1 MTNTSIEAIEP
12 TPDND
17 ATTQSETTTQ
27 EATPASSVEYSAGV
41 VRLGNIKPAAPEV
54 EEATPDISGKGEDLD
69 KKSFADFGVTD
80 PIVDALED
88 KGITHPFPIQALT
101 LGPAL
106 ERHDIIGQA
115 KTGTGKTLG
124 FGIPVLEDVIAPDEE
139 GYEDLLNPNQPQAL
153 IILPTRELTKQV
165 AQDLREAAKYLS
177 TRIVEIYGGV
187 AFEPQ
192 IEALER
198 GADIVV
204 GTPGRLIDLLRKGHL
219 HLSGVETVVLDE
231 ADEMLDLGFLPDVE
245 TLLARVPE
253 NRHTMLFSATMPG
266 PVVALARRFMVQ
278 PTHIRAQDPDDQN
291 QTVNTVKQVIYRVHA
306 MNKVEVVSRILQAE
320 GRGRTVIFCRT
331 KRTAARLGEDLT
343 ARGFAV
349 GSLHGDLGQGARE
362 QALRAFR
369 NGKVDVLVATDVA
382 ARGIDVDDVTHVINY
397 QCPEDEKI
405 YIHRIG
411 RTGRAGNS
419 GTAVTFVDWDDT
431 PRWSLIS
438 KALGLGVP
446 DPLETY
452 HTSPHLFTDLDIPE
466 GTTGRLPRAKRT
478 RAGLDAEVLEDLG
491 GSAPRSEGRGRG
503 GSRSGGSRSGGSRSG
518 GSRGGSRGGR
528 GRSARGDAS
537 SESSRSRGSRR
548 GAQDGDRTLNAGKG
562 GRSDR
567 GTRGRGRG
575 EHSQRSDSGSGSA
588 GSSSERA
595 PRARKRIRR
604 RKGGE

>member
-17 ATTQSETTTQ
+17 ATTQSEATTQ

-245 TLLARVPE
+245 TLLSRVPE

-266 PVVALARRFMVQ
+266 PVVALARRFMVH

-349 GSLHGDLGQGARE
+349 GALHGDLGQGARE

-503 GSRSGGSRSGGSRSG
+503 GSRSGGSRSGGSR
-518 GSRGGSRGGR
+518 GGSRGGR

-548 GAQDGDRTLNAGKG
+548 GAKDGDRTLNAGKG

>member
-1 MTNTSIEAIEP
+1 MP
-12 TPDND
+12 TPDVD
-17 ATTQSETTTQ
+17 ATEK
-27 EATPASSVEYSAGV
+27 ATPASSVEYSAGV
-41 VRLGNIKPAAPEV
+41 VRLGNIKPAAPEE
-54 EEATPDISGKGEDLD
+54 EEATPDITGKGEDLD

-106 ERHDIIGQA
+106 DRHDIIGQA

-192 IEALER
+192 IEALQR

-245 TLLARVPE
+245 TLLSRVPE

-349 GSLHGDLGQGARE
+349 GALHGDLGQGARE

-503 GSRSGGSRSGGSRSG
+503 GSR
-518 GSRGGSRGGR
+518 GGSRGGR
-528 GRSARGDAS
+528 GRSSRGS
-537 SESSRSRGSRR
+537 SSDGSRSRGSRR
-548 GAQDGDRTLNAGKG
+548 GAQDGDRKLNAGKA

-575 EHSQRSDSGSGSA
+575 EHSQRPDSGSAGSAGSA

>member
-1 MTNTSIEAIEP
+1 MTP
-12 TPDND
+12 PRRPP
-17 ATTQSETTTQ
+17 
-27 EATPASSVEYSAGV
+27 PASSVEYSAGV

-139 GYEDLLNPNQPQAL
+139 GYEDLLNPNKPQAL

-245 TLLARVPE
+245 TLLSRVPE

-266 PVVALARRFMVQ
+266 PVVALARRFMSSR
-278 PTHIRAQDPDDQN
+278 PTSARRIPTPEPDRQHG
-291 QTVNTVKQVIYRVHA
+291 QAGHLPR
-306 MNKVEVVSRILQAE
+306 SRHEQGRGRRPHPPGG

-411 RTGRAGNS
+411 RTGRAG
-419 GTAVTFVDWDDT
+419 
-431 PRWSLIS
+431 
-438 KALGLGVP
+438 
-446 DPLETY
+446 
-452 HTSPHLFTDLDIPE
+452 
-466 GTTGRLPRAKRT
+466 T
-478 RAGLDAEVLEDLG
+478 RARP
-491 GSAPRSEGRGRG
+491 SP
-503 GSRSGGSRSGGSRSG
+503 
-518 GSRGGSRGGR
+518 
-528 GRSARGDAS
+528 S
-537 SESSRSRGSRR
+537 S
-548 GAQDGDRTLNAGKG
+548 T
-562 GRSDR
+562 
-567 GTRGRGRG
+567 GT
-575 EHSQRSDSGSGSA
+575 
-588 GSSSERA
+588 
-595 PRARKRIRR
+595 IRR
-604 RKGGE
+604 AGR